1 MQKRKLTG
9 VGALPEVNFYSFD
22 MQCINFCVTLVKFL
36 FVIPSCIKGC
46 VDMVG
51 ILYPPMFYRIIPRF
65 EFSTKLS
72 MYSTSFVIGS
82 VLRTSSMPSLSV
94 PVL

>member
-1 MQKRKLTG
+1 MQKRNLTG

-46 VDMVG
+46 VDMAVMP
-51 ILYPPMFYRIIPRF
+51 YPPMFEVAWIWQGCHTLLCF
-65 EFSTKLS
+65 
-72 MYSTSFVIGS
+72 IG
-82 VLRTSSMPSLSV
+82 
-94 PVL
+94 